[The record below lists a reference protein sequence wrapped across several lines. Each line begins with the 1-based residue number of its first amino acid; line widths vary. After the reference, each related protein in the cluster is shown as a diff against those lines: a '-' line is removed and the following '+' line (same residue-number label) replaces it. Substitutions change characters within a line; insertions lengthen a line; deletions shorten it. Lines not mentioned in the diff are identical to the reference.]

1 MHEGAQQHNRVS
13 PEAVVLAQEAKEAPA
28 YKVNET
34 ENRTTE
40 IRLINQN
47 TDLKKKKEK
56 SSETEVRADALDPGE
71 CDAHGAGSVRTG
83 VGG

>member
-47 TDLKKKKEK
+47 TDLKKKKEMK
-56 SSETEVRADALDPGE
+56 SSETEVRADWGPRA
-71 CDAHGAGSVRTG
+71 SSWV
-83 VGG
+83 